1 LESSEYLELNM
12 QLKIETLES
21 GAVQVTWLDQ
31 GKVTFKIVDG
41 DTEITKEVTNQ
52 RGDISRS
59 IPKGNYNFDD
69 FEFFESLLNKVRD
82 QFSSTELQL
91 LKDFFKNNGQYSFK
105 IDLGN
110 YDYDQISSI
119 IAGTFGVSDNPD
131 NSVYSYYL
139 PIIFGEGTNTDIC
152 FRSAWAAE
160 SDITFDI
167 QPIYEDKPG
176 FMTQEE
182 VSFSTTNVTIE
193 EGSQEQCVIFTSP
206 VDDELQERQEF
217 INFDIVN
224 ISGAV
229 VGRNISTRLTVQDD

>member
-1 LESSEYLELNM
+1 M
-12 QLKIETLES
+12 QLKIETLSS

-41 DTEITKEVTNQ
+41 DTVISKEVTNQ
-52 RGDISRS
+52 RGDISKS

-69 FEFFESLLNKVRD
+69 FDFFKALLDKVRD
-82 QFSSTELQL
+82 QFSSSELQL

-110 YDYDQISSI
+110 YAILDDYDQISSI
-119 IAGTFGVSDNPD
+119 IAGTFGVSEDPV

-167 QPIYEDKPG
+167 QPIYVDKPG
-176 FMTQEE
+176 FMTQDE

-193 EGSQEQCVIFTSP
+193 EGTKEQCVIFTSP
-206 VDDELQERQEF
+206 VDDKLQERQEF
-217 INFDIVN
+217 IDFEIVN